1 MNIEVLSENAYARK
15 VTVTVPATTVRA
27 ALEKAY
33 QTVGRKARLPGF
45 REGKV
50 PRNVLEARFGASIA
64 DDVAGELIQE
74 SWTRAMADHGLD
86 PVGRPTVTDQ
96 GRVASTVDFS
106 FTIAVD
112 VKPAI
117 VASTYTGLSVYWPKS
132 DLTEVEVEAELERR
146 RRSQTRLTAVT
157 DRPVAE
163 GDVVQVELTVKN
175 GDDVVLTEP
184 GTLIR
189 TRNESWFAGIE
200 SFLLGLSVD
209 GAKTADVTFTEQAR
223 HESLKGKTLS
233 VTAKV
238 LGIQAMQAPDLT
250 DELAKELG
258 QDTVVALTADVRS
271 TLDKGRADQARNQ
284 ARANL
289 LEALIAANPFEVP
302 ASMIEQNLNMLVE
315 ELKLQQAYA
324 GVDPRTVRFTQA
336 QMADLRTRAAFAAKG
351 GLLLESV
358 WKTEGLTATD
368 ADIEA
373 KLVEIAAERNQTVDA
388 IRGWIEKDGGTEDLR
403 QRLLEEQTLDWLLGK
418 AVVSHD
424 APVAGDAAPAP
435 AAEVEAKPAKKA
447 KPAAAPAK
455 KAAPAPAE
463 AAPAAEAAPEV
474 EAKPEAAPPK
484 KRATKKKADAADE

>member
-15 VTVTVPATTVRA
+15 VSVTVPATTVRA

-64 DDVAGELIQE
+64 EDVAGELIQE
-74 SWTRAMADHGLD
+74 SWTRAMADHGLE
-86 PVGRPTVTDQ
+86 PVGRPSVTDQ
-96 GRVASTVDFS
+96 GRVAASADFS

-132 DLTEVEVEAELERR
+132 ETTEDEVTAELERR

-163 GDVVQVELTVKN
+163 GDVVQVELTVKD
-175 GDDVVLTEP
+175 GDNVVLTEP

-200 SFLLGLSVD
+200 SFLFGLSVD
-209 GAKTADVTFTEQAR
+209 ESKTGDVAFTGQAR

-238 LGIQAMQAPDLT
+238 LGIQAMQAPELT
-250 DELAKELG
+250 DDLAKELG
-258 QDTVVALTADVRS
+258 HDTVAALTADARAS
-271 TLDKGRADQARNQ
+271 LDKGRADQARNQ

-302 ASMIEQNLNMLVE
+302 ASMVEQNLNMLVE

-373 KLVEIAAERNQTVDA
+373 KLAEIAAERNQTVDA
-388 IRGWIEKDGGTEDLR
+388 IRGWIEKDGGIEDLR
-403 QRLLEEQTLDWLLGK
+403 QRLLEEQTLDWLLAK
-418 AVVSHD
+418 AVVSHE
-424 APVAGDAAPAP
+424 APAAAGEAAP
-435 AAEVEAKPAKKA
+435 AAEPEAEAKPAKKA
-447 KPAAAPAK
+447 KSK
-455 KAAPAPAE
+455 KAAAE
-463 AAPAAEAAPEV
+463 EAPAAVEAAPEADA
-474 EAKPEAAPPK
+474 EPKAAPK

>member
-74 SWTRAMADHGLD
+74 SWTRAMADHGLE
-86 PVGRPTVTDQ
+86 PVGRPSVTDQ

-112 VKPAI
+112 VKPTV
-117 VASTYTGLSVYWPKS
+117 VASTYTGLSVFWPKS
-132 DLTEVEVEAELERR
+132 ELTEDEVAAELERR

-163 GDVVQVELTVKN
+163 GDVVQVELTVKD

-209 GAKTADVTFTEQAR
+209 GTKTADVTFSEQAR

-238 LGIQAMQAPDLT
+238 LGIQAMQAPELS

-258 QDTVVALTADVRS
+258 HDTVAALTADVRS
-271 TLDKGRADQARNQ
+271 SLDKGRADQARNQ

-289 LEALIAANPFEVP
+289 LEALINANPFEVP

-358 WKTEGLTATD
+358 WKSEGLTATD

-373 KLVEIAAERNQTVDA
+373 KLVEIAAERNQTVEA
-388 IRGWIEKDGGTEDLR
+388 IRGWIEKDGGIEDLR

-418 AVVSHD
+418 AVVSHE
-424 APVAGDAAPAP
+424 APAAANAAPA
-435 AAEVEAKPAKKA
+435 AAEAAEPEAKPAKKA
-447 KPAAAPAK
+447 KAKKAEAAPA
-455 KAAPAPAE
+455 E
-463 AAPAAEAAPEV
+463 EAPAAEAAPE
-474 EAKPEAAPPK
+474 AAAPK
-484 KRATKKKADAADE
+484 KRATKKKADAAE

>member
-15 VTVTVPATTVRA
+15 VTVTVPASTVRA
-27 ALEKAY
+27 ALERAY
-33 QTVGRKARLPGF
+33 LTVGRKARLPGF

-50 PRNVLEARFGASIA
+50 PRNVLEARFGAGIA

-74 SWTRAMADHGLD
+74 SWTRAMTDHGLD
-86 PVGRPTVTDQ
+86 PVGRPSVIDQ
-96 GRVASTVDFS
+96 GQVAASKDFS
-106 FTIAVD
+106 FTISVD
-112 VKPAI
+112 VKPDV
-117 VASTYTGLSVYWPKS
+117 VATTYTGLSVFWPKS
-132 DLTEVEVEAELERR
+132 DLTDAEVTAELERR
-146 RRSQTRLTAVT
+146 RKSQTRLTAIT
-157 DRPVAE
+157 DRAVVE
-163 GDVVQVELTVKN
+163 GDVVQVELTVKD
-175 GDDVVLTEP
+175 GDAVVLTEP

-200 SFLLGLSVD
+200 SFLLGLSV
-209 GAKTADVTFTEQAR
+209 GEEKSGDVAFTDAAR
-223 HESLKGKTLS
+223 HEALKGKTLA

-238 LGIQAMQAPDLT
+238 LGIQAMQAPELN

-258 QDTVVALTADVRS
+258 HDSVAALTTDVRS

-302 ASMIEQNLNMLVE
+302 VSMIEQNLNMLVE

-358 WKTEGLTATD
+358 WKTEKLEATD

-388 IRGWIEKDGGTEDLR
+388 IRGWLEKDGGLEDLR

-424 APVAGDAAPAP
+424 AP
-435 AAEVEAKPAKKA
+435 
-447 KPAAAPAK
+447 AAAAVPAVE
-455 KAAPAPAE
+455 APAE
-463 AAPAAEAAPEV
+463 AAPAKKTKAKKAAAVEEAPAVEAEAAPE
-474 EAKPEAAPPK
+474 APAPK